1 MDDIGLDTPLEDVLG
16 KRDAQQLAKQLDVTT
31 VAGMLEH
38 YPRRYARRGEMTAIE
53 SLPLGEHVTLVAR
66 VLRVNERQMRARR
79 GSIVEV
85 EITDEKGIVSLT
97 FFNQSWRAKQLQ
109 PGVTGIFSGKAS
121 AYRGAIQLA
130 HPEYELFENA
140 PLEALSE
147 RRDQWLKEPIPIYPA
162 TASLPTWKVAAA
174 VQAVLDAVPFLRDPV
189 PVETRAMFGMYSYDE
204 AMRAIHQ
211 PETFK
216 LLERAR
222 ESLRF
227 TEAYV
232 LQAALLQRRAISEL
246 VAARA
251 RTDAVGPMLEAF
263 DRLVPF
269 ELTPDQKTVG
279 RQIAKD
285 LARGVPMHRLV
296 QGEVGSGKTL
306 VALRAMLQVADAGG
320 QSAMLAPTEVLASQH
335 HRSIIESLGPELSAQ
350 LMPTLITGSMT
361 KTERK
366 RAALRVVAG
375 EAKIVVGTHALLS
388 DDVMFDDLGLVI
400 VDEQHRFG
408 VEQRESLRAKGAQ
421 PPHLLV
427 LTATPIPRTVA
438 MTVFGDLDI
447 SSIVTMPKGR
457 QKIETFVVATR
468 EHPHWLERA
477 WQRVAEE
484 VDRGRQAFVVCPA
497 IEPAEP
503 AEPVDGEEPAQPV
516 TAVMELAPTLAVH
529 PLFAGKRVA
538 AVHGAMPSD
547 EKDAAMRAFAE
558 GKIDVLV
565 ATTVIEVGVNV
576 PNASVMIVMDADR
589 FGVSQL
595 HQLRGRVGRGE
606 HAGLCLLVSN
616 TEEESTAR
624 ERINAVAETL
634 DGFELAERD
643 LELRREG
650 DVLGTAQSGG
660 RTSLKLLRVIEDT
673 ELIRSARDEAALL
686 IDDDWSLK
694 RWPDLKAAI
703 GRHSFEEREFLGKS

>member
-1 MDDIGLDTPLEDVLG
+1 MESYGLDTPLEDVLG
-16 KRDAQQLAKQLDVTT
+16 KRDAQQLKKQLDVTT
-31 VAGMLEH
+31 VAGLLEH

-53 SLPLGEHVTLVAR
+53 SLPIGEHVTLVAR
-66 VLRVNERQMRARR
+66 VLRVDDRKMRARS
-79 GSIVEV
+79 GSILQV

-121 AYRGAIQLA
+121 TYRGAIQLA

-140 PLEALSE
+140 PLDAVSE

-174 VQAVLDAVPFLRDPV
+174 VQAVLEAVPFLQDPV

-251 RTDAVGPMLEAF
+251 RTDVVGPLLAAF
-263 DRLVPF
+263 DQLVPF

-320 QSAMLAPTEVLASQH
+320 QSAMLAPTEVLATQH
-335 HRSIIESLGPELSAQ
+335 YRSIIDSLGPELAEQ
-350 LMPTLITGSMT
+350 LKPTLITGSMP
-361 KTERK
+361 KAERK

-375 EAKIVVGTHALLS
+375 ESKIIVGTHALLS

-408 VEQRESLRAKGAQ
+408 VEQRESLRAKGAE

-477 WQRVAEE
+477 WQRVSEE
-484 VDRGRQAFVVCPA
+484 VERGRQAFVVCPA
-497 IEPAEP
+497 IEPSDPVEP
-503 AEPVDGEEPAQPV
+503 AEGEEPAQPV
-516 TAVMELAPTLAVH
+516 AAVMELAPTLAVH

-538 AVHGAMPSD
+538 AVHGAMPSE
-547 EKDAAMRAFAE
+547 EKDGAMRAFAE

-606 HAGLCLLVSN
+606 HPGLCLLVSN
-616 TEEESTAR
+616 SEEESTAR
-624 ERINAVAETL
+624 ERITAVAETL

-673 ELIRSARDEAALL
+673 DLIRSARDEAAPLV
-686 IDDDWSLK
+686 DDDWELK
-694 RWPDLKAAI
+694 RWPALTAAI